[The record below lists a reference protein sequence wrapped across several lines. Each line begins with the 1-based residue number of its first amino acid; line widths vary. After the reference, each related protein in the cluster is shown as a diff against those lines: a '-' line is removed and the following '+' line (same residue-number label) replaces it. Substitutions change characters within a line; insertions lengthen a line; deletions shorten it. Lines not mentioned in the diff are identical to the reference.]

1 MGLIPVNFKQVRYSR
16 LDGRPYFQH
25 PEYPEFVQFVVNGEW
40 VSIHVL
46 SIKPYVHCDMFY
58 LTRIWLTLDREMM
71 DENIKGIV
79 QEAKKLLFQ
88 DQSVT
93 DTLSLSQRPT
103 LPPLQSSC
111 TNMSSEIRFHKTV
124 EECKTTQREFLHVP
138 NSGPSVSTR
147 KNSYSQATTDS
158 HHPRS
163 DYYSMPSNIL

>member
-46 SIKPYVHCDMFY
+46 SIKP
-58 LTRIWLTLDREMM
+58 EMM